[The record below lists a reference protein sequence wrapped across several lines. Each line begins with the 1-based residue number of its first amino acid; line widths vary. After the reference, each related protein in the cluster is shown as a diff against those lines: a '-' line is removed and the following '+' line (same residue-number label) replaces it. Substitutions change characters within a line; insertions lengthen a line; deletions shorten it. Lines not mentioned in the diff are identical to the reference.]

1 MRTKI
6 IAVVN
11 QKGGCGKTTI
21 TMQLAG
27 AIGRRGQRV
36 LVVDAD
42 SQGSATRWAAS
53 AQDGEKFPAT
63 VAGLAA
69 AGARLHREVEKYV
82 DIYDIILIDCPP
94 GMDSLIPQS
103 ALLIADLALVPVI
116 RSPLDL
122 WSSSGIAQLIE
133 HARVVNEDLQVL
145 LVLNQWQANRILA
158 KDSAEVVKTFGMPV
172 ANHYVADREVY
183 RQCSMY
189 GQTVH
194 EMGPRAIA
202 AVREIEALLSEIVAM
217 WEPRANELAEIL
229 TGNEA

>member
-6 IAVVN
+6 IAIVN

-27 AIGRRGQRV
+27 SLSRRGYAV

-53 AQDGEKFPAT
+53 AQDGQAFPAT

-69 AGARLHREVEKYV
+69 AGAKLHREVEKYV
-82 DIYDIILIDCPP
+82 DLYDFIVIDCPP
-94 GMDSLIPQS
+94 GMESVVPQS
-103 ALLIADLALVPVI
+103 ALLIADLALIPVI

-122 WSSSGIAQLIE
+122 WSSAGIAQLIE
-133 HARVVNEDLQVL
+133 HARVVNDELLVL
-145 LVLNQWQANRILA
+145 IVLNQWQPNRVLA
-158 KDSAEVVKTFGMPV
+158 KDSAEVVKNLGLPIAGQYLV
-172 ANHYVADREVY
+172 DREVY

-189 GQTVH
+189 GQTVYG
-194 EMGPRAIA
+194 MGPKAT
-202 AVREIEALLSEIVAM
+202 VAM
-217 WEPRANELAEIL
+217 REVDTLTDEIIAMLHPEAAEMIVESE
-229 TGNEA
+229 G

>member
-21 TMQLAG
+21 TMQIAG
-27 AIGRRGQRV
+27 SLSRRGHKV

-53 AQDGEKFPAT
+53 AQDGQTFPAT
-63 VAGLAA
+63 VAGLAP

-82 DIYDIILIDCPP
+82 DLYDFILIDCPP
-94 GMDSLIPQS
+94 GMESVIPQS

-133 HARVVNEDLQVL
+133 HARVVNEELQVL
-145 LVLNQWQANRILA
+145 IVLNQWQPNRILA
-158 KDSAEVVKTFGMPV
+158 KDSAEVVKSFGFPIAGQYLV
-172 ANHYVADREVY
+172 DREVY

-194 EMGPRAIA
+194 GMGPKAA
-202 AVREIEALLSEIVAM
+202 VAVREIDVLTD
-217 WEPRANELAEIL
+217 EIL
-229 TGNEA
+229 GILQPPAIETVAESEG